1 MDSAPLV
8 ALLPRQS
15 ITAVSVHGDERM
27 RSKHALLLGLGLLLL
42 SGCGESSPAC
52 PPPTGT
58 PEFLDFPPPT
68 ALPISALDLARDPV
82 AVEIRGGTIL
92 VDQIVRGQLCNGAWS
107 GTVYVTCDVQVLPWE
122 ELPTF
127 LRDCDLDIAPDT
139 VVYVA
144 DHYDAPYYNGCSCHT
159 GEIAEP

>member
-1 MDSAPLV
+1 MRAQHAV
-8 ALLPRQS
+8 LLS
-15 ITAVSVHGDERM
+15 LAC
-27 RSKHALLLGLGLLLL
+27 LLL

-52 PPPTGT
+52 PPSTGT
-58 PEFLDFPPPT
+58 PESLDFPPPT
-68 ALPISALDLARDPV
+68 ALPTPAPDLARDPV

-92 VDQIVRGQLCNGAWS
+92 ADQIVRGPLCNGAWS

-122 ELPTF
+122 GQPTF

-144 DHYDAPYYNGCSCHT
+144 DHNDAPYYNGCSCHT
-159 GEIAEP
+159 GEIAGP